1 MATDQLPQDAAESTL
16 TLQDLT
22 KTTEQWIQLWLTELR
37 RHPTHADRVEG
48 YRQQCI
54 GAVHL
59 WSFLAIQKYRIP
71 AEVERAEYDRLR
83 TLVEDAARQAQT
95 ESRTAASE

>member
-1 MATDQLPQDAAESTL
+1 MPTDQVSQESAQAIP

-22 KTTEQWIQLWLTELR
+22 ETTEQWIRLWLTELR
-37 RHPTHADRVEG
+37 RHPTDADRVER

-54 GAVHL
+54 GAIHL
-59 WSFLAIQKYRIP
+59 WSFLAIQMYRVP
-71 AEVERAEYDRLR
+71 SEFERAGYDRLR

-95 ESRTAASE
+95 MGAP